1 MPTQVPEADRLNG
14 GRHMLRN
21 ILFFFV
27 LLGGLLL
34 ATAFAALNPGV
45 IQLDLAFFETE
56 ATKSLALITAFGVG
70 WLFGLVCAGLIL
82 LKSVNERRQLRKSLG
97 FAESEVR
104 ALRNMPIQD
113 AD

>member
-1 MPTQVPEADRLNG
+1 
-14 GRHMLRN
+14 MLRN
-21 ILFFFV
+21 ILFFLV
-27 LLGGLLL
+27 LLSGLLL

-56 ATKSLALITAFGVG
+56 VTKSLALIVAFGIG
-70 WLFGLVCAGLIL
+70 WIFGLLCAGLIL
-82 LKSVNERRQLRKSLG
+82 LKSLNERRQLRKSLG

>member
-1 MPTQVPEADRLNG
+1 
-14 GRHMLRN
+14 MLRN
-21 ILFFFV
+21 IVFFLV
-27 LLGGLLL
+27 LLAGLLL

-56 ATKSLALITAFGVG
+56 VTKSLALIVAFGAG
-70 WLFGLVCAGLIL
+70 WLFGLVCAGLVL
-82 LKSVNERRQLRKSLG
+82 LKSVNERRHLRKSLG

>member
-1 MPTQVPEADRLNG
+1 
-14 GRHMLRN
+14 MLRN
-21 ILFFFV
+21 ILFFLV
-27 LLGGLLL
+27 LLTGLLL

-56 ATKSLALITAFGVG
+56 VTKSLALIVAFGVG
-70 WLFGLVCAGLIL
+70 WLFGLVCAGLVL
-82 LKSVNERRQLRKSLG
+82 LRSVNERRQLRKSLG
-97 FAESEVR
+97 FAESEIR

>member
-1 MPTQVPEADRLNG
+1 
-14 GRHMLRN
+14 MLRN
-21 ILFFFV
+21 IVFFLV
-27 LLGGLLL
+27 LLSGLLL
-34 ATAFAALNPGV
+34 ATAFAAINPGV

-56 ATKSLALITAFGVG
+56 VTKSLALIVAFGVG
-70 WLFGLVCAGLIL
+70 WIFGLLCAGMIL
-82 LKSVNERRQLRKSLG
+82 LKSLNERRQLRNSLG

>member
-1 MPTQVPEADRLNG
+1 
-14 GRHMLRN
+14 MLRN
-21 ILFFFV
+21 ILFSLV
-27 LLGGLLL
+27 LLSGLLL
-34 ATAFAALNPGV
+34 ATAFAAINPGV

-56 ATKSLALITAFGVG
+56 VTKSLALIVAFGVG
-70 WLFGLVCAGLIL
+70 WIFGLVCAGLIL
-82 LKSVNERRQLRKSLG
+82 LKSLNERRQLRKFLG

>member
-1 MPTQVPEADRLNG
+1 
-14 GRHMLRN
+14 MLRN
-21 ILFFFV
+21 ILFSLI
-27 LLGGLLL
+27 LLTGLLL

-45 IQLDLAFFETE
+45 IRLDLAFFETE
-56 ATKSLALITAFGVG
+56 VTKSLALIVAFGVG
-70 WLFGLVCAGLIL
+70 WFFGLVCAGLIL
-82 LKSVNERRQLRKSLG
+82 IRSLSERRQLRKSLG

>member
-1 MPTQVPEADRLNG
+1 
-14 GRHMLRN
+14 MLRN
-21 ILFFFV
+21 ILFFLV
-27 LLGGLLL
+27 LLSGLLL
-34 ATAFAALNPGV
+34 ATAFAAINPGV

-56 ATKSLALITAFGVG
+56 VTKSLALIVAFGIG
-70 WLFGLVCAGLIL
+70 WIFGLLCAGLIL
-82 LKSVNERRQLRKSLG
+82 LKSLNERRQLRKSLG